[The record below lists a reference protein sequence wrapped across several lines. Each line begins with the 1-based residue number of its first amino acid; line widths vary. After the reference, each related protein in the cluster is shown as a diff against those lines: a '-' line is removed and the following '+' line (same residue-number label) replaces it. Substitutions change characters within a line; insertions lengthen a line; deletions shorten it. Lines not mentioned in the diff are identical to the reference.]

1 MSCTTRAPM
10 VVSVRFFALV
20 SLVLSLASGCV
31 DVVEPLTPPQPA
43 AAGLGAPSAPASG
56 ADVVGTWDGVDFTGD
71 EAKAVLAFVNH
82 ATLEQLDADV
92 GLDLRAARSIVEA
105 QPIADMATLSDLY
118 FVGEVTLTLIKQ
130 AATSP
135 SAPTAVVQFGA

>member
-1 MSCTTRAPM
+1 MHCTTRAPM
-10 VVSVRFFALV
+10 VVSARFFALV
-20 SLVLSLASGCV
+20 SLVLSLCTGCV
-31 DVVEPLTPPQPA
+31 DV
-43 AAGLGAPSAPASG
+43 GAPLDPQAPASTPYAG
-56 ADVVGTWDGVDFTGD
+56 SAAVVAGSDIVGTWDGVDFSAD
-71 EAKAVLAFVNH
+71 EAQAVLSFVNH

-105 QPIADMATLSDLY
+105 QPIADMATLSGLF
-118 FVGEVTLTLIKQ
+118 FVGEVTLSLIKQ